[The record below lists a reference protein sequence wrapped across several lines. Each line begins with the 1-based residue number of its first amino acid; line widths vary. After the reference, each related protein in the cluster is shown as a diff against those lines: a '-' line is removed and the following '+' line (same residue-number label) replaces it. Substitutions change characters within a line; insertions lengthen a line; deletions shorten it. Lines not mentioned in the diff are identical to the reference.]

1 MKSGAALSQ
10 SSKHLYF
17 KMGPGVA
24 FNGTVFA
31 WHLQG
36 IGFDPKHCL
45 TALHAPLNKKGK
57 QV

>member
-17 KMGPGVA
+17 KMGLGVA

-36 IGFDPKHCL
+36 IGFDP
-45 TALHAPLNKKGK
+45 
-57 QV
+57 